1 MLTILLARKSDGER
15 FLSHLS
21 QKVALDVVLLNVNRS
36 VGKTGL
42 KPLSINEVYSLFML

>member
-1 MLTILLARKSDGER
+1 MLTILLARKSVGGR

-21 QKVALDVVLLNVNRS
+21 QKVALDVVLLNVDRPI
-36 VGKTGL
+36 GKTGS